1 MKYGDNEQYPKSNVL
16 VENIKQEQI
25 KQRPLQKLDIHV
37 RLGSITF
44 KCRVE
49 GHSD

>member
-16 VENIKQEQI
+16 GENIKQGQS
-25 KQRPLQKLDIHV
+25 KHRHLQKLDIHV
-37 RLGSITF
+37 GLGSITF

-49 GHSD
+49 DQGE